1 MKSILKIKKRI
12 ITIVLS
18 ALLIISL
25 GFSTVSAVVTN
36 AKQNLSN
43 ALDSYHAYISIVGRP
58 FSTSE
63 ASNIRLNDAYNAAK
77 EAFHSKTAT
86 DEEMQEKADNLLYAL
101 DNMYIDPKWAQET
114 YALCIEEPNKNG
126 IYSDELWQNFK
137 SELEKLNEAL
147 ISGDEK
153 YINDEYYKVIDIY
166 NKMCFSYSAIGD
178 VDGNGVVNVADVTL
192 IQKYLSGNETL
203 CGVQL
208 YAASVSCRCNEISV
222 DSATSLQKH
231 LSDDNYSINTDN
243 VSNGY
248 NLIITPYDGATGK
261 RMQAYRSLN

>member
-1 MKSILKIKKRI
+1 MKTKLKMKKSLITTILS
-12 ITIVLS
+12 L
-18 ALLIISL
+18 LLIIAS

-43 ALDSYHAYISIVGRP
+43 ALDSYYAYISILGRP
-58 FSTSE
+58 FTTSE
-63 ASNIRLNDAYNAAK
+63 DSNNRLYEAYKVAY
-77 EAFHSKTAT
+77 EAFYSKNAT
-86 DEEMQEKADNLLYAL
+86 DEEMQNKADNLLYAL
-101 DNMYIDPKWAQET
+101 DNMYIDSKWAKET
-114 YALCIEEPNKNG
+114 YALCLEETNKNG

-147 ISGDEK
+147 TSNDEK

-166 NKMCFSYSAIGD
+166 NEMCFSYSAIGD

-192 IQKYLSGNETL
+192 IQKYLCGKETL

-208 YAASVSCRCNEISV
+208 YAASVGCRCNEVSIE
-222 DSATSLQKH
+222 SATRLQKY
-231 LSDDNYSINTDN
+231 LNGDYSIRTSNS
-243 VSNGY
+243 SNGY
-248 NLIITPYDGATGK
+248 NLIITPYDGATGE